1 MEITQ
6 AEWTRFKN
14 MLSAINTRAVDDM
27 MDWLE
32 SKGGIANV
40 SFQEMSSY
48 GYALATKYGEASA
61 SLSAQMYDE
70 VATASGM
77 TLPAAEVADTVSY
90 NEIAKAI
97 TKVAAQTQNAQ
108 RVSDVVGR
116 YTKRTGA
123 DTMLKNAERDGAQFA
138 WVPAGDSCAFCIT
151 LASRGWQYISKKSFK
166 NGHAEHIHSNCD
178 CTYAVRFDK
187 NTNVAGYDPDKY
199 LEMYQN
205 AEGDTWQ
212 EKVNSMRRAQY
223 QEPESH
229 KKILAQ
235 KRNAYEERNRKLNY
249 GASEKFVKGTQTIKA
264 SPVNKYSEN
273 NIYVADNLKLKNSE
287 IRYVNKRI
295 TEAKNILGIG
305 EDCNIPVVIVEDKDN
320 LASYNPRTNILYVSS
335 RMTNAQKV
343 TSLQKTYAASDNQNS
358 TAVHELIHWKDAE
371 DYRKNIGIIAS
382 AEPNSEYTIYQRD
395 MALKKLIEEGVDIA
409 DDKELLKISEYAY
422 KKSIENDF
430 EEIYTE
436 YRTNKVLRR

>member
-70 VATASGM
+70 VAAASGM

-90 NEIAKAI
+90 TEIAKAI
-97 TKVAAQTQNAQ
+97 TKVAAQTQSAQ

-138 WVPAGDSCAFCIT
+138 WVPAGDSCAFCIA
-151 LASRGWQYISKKSFK
+151 LASRGWQFISKKSFK
-166 NGHAEHIHSNCD
+166 NGHAEHIHTNCD

-187 NTNVAGYDPDKY
+187 KTNVAGYDPQVYKD
-199 LEMYQN
+199 MYYG
-205 AEGDTWQ
+205 AEGDTPQ
-212 EKVNSMRRAQY
+212 EKINSMRRMKY
-223 QEPESH
+223 QEN
-229 KKILAQ
+229 KDVINAQ
-235 KRNAYEERNRKLNY
+235 KRANYAIKHKSLYESEASRKREKSLNPSTRINKEAY
-249 GASEKFVKGTQTIKA
+249 SEKELRKFTESLGESAGVSREIYKNAKDILDHRDGTLFEDLAFIDTTKTKKSKINKGFDYYDEKTKTSACKPSKSMIKMLNESEPETIVGIHNHPNSYAPSDNDIARACERKYKYGLVFCHNGTKYKYFVHENYDAFNTHFSLENLEKAVYDNNAEKIKEYI
-264 SPVNKYSEN
+264 N
-273 NIYVADNLKLKNSE
+273 DLKN
-287 IRYVNKRI
+287 
-295 TEAKNILGIG
+295 L
-305 EDCNIPVVIVEDKDN
+305 
-320 LASYNPRTNILYVSS
+320 
-335 RMTNAQKV
+335 
-343 TSLQKTYAASDNQNS
+343 
-358 TAVHELIHWKDAE
+358 
-371 DYRKNIGIIAS
+371 
-382 AEPNSEYTIYQRD
+382 
-395 MALKKLIEEGVDIA
+395 GVDM
-409 DDKELLKISEYAY
+409 EVFL
-422 KKSIENDF
+422 
-430 EEIYTE
+430 
-436 YRTNKVLRR
+436 